1 MVVDHQ
7 KNVEFNAQCRV
18 CRREGCKLFL
28 KGERCYSDKCSVSR
42 RNYAPGDHGQRKTKL
57 SEYGTQ
63 LREKQKTKAYY
74 GVGEKQFR
82 KYFEMASNKKGVTGE
97 NLLQIL
103 ESRLDNVVYRLG
115 FGTSR
120 AEARQFVTHAQF
132 EVNGKKVNI
141 ASYLVKPGDVVSV
154 RESKKDNSTIKAN
167 VEANAVRPIPAWLE
181 KDNEKLSGKVLR
193 LASRD
198 DIDIALEE
206 HLIVELYSK

>member
-1 MVVDHQ
+1 MARYKD
-7 KNVEFNAQCRV
+7 EQCRR
-18 CRREGCKLFL
+18 CRREGQKLFL
-28 KGERCYSDKCSVSR
+28 KGERCYSDKCSISR
-42 RNYAPGDHGQRKTKL
+42 RNYAPGQHGQKRAKL

-115 FGTSR
+115 FASSR
-120 AEARQFVTHAQF
+120 AQARMLVTHGAF
-132 EVNGKKVNI
+132 EVNGHKVDI
-141 ASYLVKPGDVVSV
+141 PSYLVKAGDVIAV
-154 RESKKDNSTIKAN
+154 REIRKDNGTIKN
-167 VEANAVRPIPAWLE
+167 NIEENASRPVPEWLE
-181 KDNEKLSGKVLR
+181 KDAEKLSGKVVR
-193 LASRD
+193 LAARE
-198 DIDIALEE
+198 DIDLPVEE